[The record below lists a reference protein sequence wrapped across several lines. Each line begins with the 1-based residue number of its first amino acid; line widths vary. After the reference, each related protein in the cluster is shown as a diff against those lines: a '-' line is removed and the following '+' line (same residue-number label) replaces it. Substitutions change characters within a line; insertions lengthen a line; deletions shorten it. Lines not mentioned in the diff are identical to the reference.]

1 MDNLTQAGT
10 LSDENLPEAST
21 TDPSRILNSNDY
33 EIYEN
38 VPVFVEHTRVLKS
51 GRELQF
57 GRPELELLAAR
68 SNRRIEETGD
78 FVPVVV
84 GHTNSDPKGP
94 EPPKIGWAGPFRV
107 GWLTK
112 DHNKYAI
119 LADFRIDKDKTEL
132 LNKYPRR
139 SAELWAEERY
149 EDMYID
155 PISLLG
161 ADTPWSDMGVLYNK
175 DGDPSREK
183 IFYSI
188 QPQAPGAYGTGMP
201 KPVCS
206 SLKGKCGD
214 KEKYSMEEGE
224 DGTGALSKDQK
235 QVAQTIISA
244 IFESPEFQ
252 FLRRQMSKKS
262 DEDLDDDSPQR
273 VEQQPDATPAPVVG
287 SDDGLQ
293 DDQTELS
300 EEPFTPPTDLLD
312 DNPTDVADDS
322 SAEEDEEFD
331 SPIDSSEQYDAGN
344 ASSDE
349 SQGGGGVDQSFS
361 GGGGTSA
368 TSMGAP
374 EGANYFAD
382 GDAQDADEVDY
393 SADGDVGDAG
403 GGDDVGG
410 GGEVDY
416 AADSDS
422 EDEDDDDV
430 FSLNDEGDDA
440 NDVET
445 DYTDTEND
453 GVNENDVGVNSDD
466 DSEDDEDDL
475 DFDFPSE
482 GLNGLGNGEDSDDD
496 VDDEEEDEDYYPDD
510 EMDDS
515 EESPVGND
523 SDKGD
528 DNMTLKDKVAE
539 LEYKVMRLQKAFDY
553 TTNKVVSRE
562 RYSKLQDLRRQ
573 YVFDEK
579 SEREKCRYSKMTD
592 AQFAARCREIASNY
606 RPVPTNIRVPSW
618 LVESAPAGGERP
630 GAVQYSKER
639 AADIESRVAQL
650 ADSYASRGVYKS
662 SEEIRNEVAKSMG
675 LNR

>member
-1 MDNLTQAGT
+1 MDNPTQADS

-94 EPPKIGWAGPFRV
+94 DPPKIGWAGPFRV

-161 ADTPWSDMGVLYNK
+161 ADTPWSDMGVLYNR

-188 QPQAPGAYGTGMP
+188 QPQVPGAYGTGVP

-206 SLKGKCGD
+206 GSKGKCGD

-235 QVAQTIISA
+235 QVAQSIISA

-262 DEDLDDDSPQR
+262 DEDLGDDSQHR
-273 VEQQPDATPAPVVG
+273 MEQQPDATPAPIVG
-287 SDDGLQ
+287 ADDAGMQ
-293 DDQTELS
+293 DGQTELS
-300 EEPFTPPTDLLD
+300 EEPFDQSESSLSG
-312 DNPTDVADDS
+312 NPDDVAGDS
-322 SAEEDEEFD
+322 SVEDEEPD
-331 SPIDSSEQYDAGN
+331 SPIDSADTDELSE
-344 ASSDE
+344 E
-349 SQGGGGVDQSFS
+349 SQGDGGADESFS
-361 GGGGTSA
+361 GNGGTPA
-368 TSMGAP
+368 TSMGTSEEAD
-374 EGANYFAD
+374 YSAD
-382 GDAQDADEVDY
+382 GDAQDAGEVDY
-393 SADGDVGDAG
+393 SAEGGEMDAG
-403 GGDDVGG
+403 GGDV

-422 EDEDDDDV
+422 EDGNSEDDDDL
-430 FSLNDEGDDA
+430 FSLSDDDA
-440 NDVET
+440 NVADN

-453 GVNENDVGVNSDD
+453 GVSENDVGVNPDV

-482 GLNGLGNGEDSDDD
+482 GLNGLGNEEDSDDD
-496 VDDEEEDEDYYPDD
+496 VDDEEEDEDYETDD
-510 EMDDS
+510 ELDDS
-515 EESPVGND
+515 EESSLDND
-523 SDKGD
+523 SDEGD
-528 DNMTLKDKVAE
+528 DIMTLKDKVAE
-539 LEYKVMRLQKAFDY
+539 LEYKIMRLQKAFDY

-592 AQFAARCREIASNY
+592 AQFAARCKEIASNY
-606 RPVPTNIRVPSW
+606 RPVPTNIKVPSW
-618 LVESAPAGGERP
+618 LVESAPTGGERP

-650 ADSYASRGVYKS
+650 ADNYASRGVYKP

-675 LNR
+675 FNR